1 MGALPREGKQAGLE
15 GSLMR
20 AVEGNLGR
28 SLRESTRTGRLSCD
42 ARNGRSISPHPVP
55 LCFGLDIPQPY
66 IVITLYL
73 QQGRDGKAMK
83 AHVVRIGN
91 SRGIRIPK
99 SVIEQCQLH
108 GAVDL
113 IVQQGQLV
121 VRSADK
127 ARAGWDQAFE
137 QMHRHGDDQ
146 LLDPE
151 SLPSSAW
158 DRKDW
163 AW

>member
-1 MGALPREGKQAGLE
+1 MLIGIGRNG
-15 GSLMR
+15 
-20 AVEGNLGR
+20 VEG
-28 SLRESTRTGRLSCD
+28 LRPKKLECPT
-42 ARNGRSISPHPVP
+42 PVP
-55 LCFGLDIPQPY
+55 MRFGLDIPHTY
-66 IVITLYL
+66 NVITLYL
-73 QQGRDGKAMK
+73 QQGREEKAMK

-121 VRSADK
+121 VRSAAK

-146 LLDPE
+146 LLDRDSPT
-151 SLPSSAW
+151 PSEW

-163 AW
+163 RW

>member
-1 MGALPREGKQAGLE
+1 
-15 GSLMR
+15 MR
-20 AVEGNLGR
+20 AVEGNRGR
-28 SLRESTRTGRLSCD
+28 SLREGTRTGRLSFD
-42 ARNGRSISPHPVP
+42 ARNGRSISPYPVP
-55 LCFGLDIPQPY
+55 LCFGLDIPKAY
-66 IVITLYL
+66 IVITLHL
-73 QQGRDGKAMK
+73 QQGRDGKSMK

-121 VRSADK
+121 VRSAAK

-151 SLPSSAW
+151 LLPSSEW

-163 AW
+163 TW